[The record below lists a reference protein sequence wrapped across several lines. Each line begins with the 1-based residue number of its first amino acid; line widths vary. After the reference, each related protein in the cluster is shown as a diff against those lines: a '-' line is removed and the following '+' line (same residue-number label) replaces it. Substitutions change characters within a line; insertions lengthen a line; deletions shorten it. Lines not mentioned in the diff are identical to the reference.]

1 MIDTII
7 EEYTVKPV
15 VMGILGVADHYHR
28 RVRIPVGEL
37 AEVRMKGVASRN
49 LKRAESAAAA
59 WKLEKGYGSYDEL
72 LADDEIEAVYIPL
85 PNHMHGEWIKR
96 CADAGKHVLCEKPL
110 ELNHDLAADAVAY
123 AESKEILLM
132 EAFMYRFHPQWIR
145 AKELIEIGEI
155 DTPRAVHTIF
165 SYDLKDPTNIRNIP
179 KYGGGAIL
187 DIGCYAV
194 SSARF
199 LLDREPSR
207 AISLLDRHPEFG
219 TDVLVSGMLDF
230 GSARSVFTVSTTIA
244 PQQTV
249 TVFGTGGS
257 LTMNVPFNAYPD
269 VPLSVTVETG
279 VGTREVMCGPSDQ
292 YAEMFKAF
300 ALAVRNGG
308 PAPTPPADA
317 LANMKVLDAL
327 FRSAESDGWETV

>member
-1 MIDTII
+1 
-7 EEYTVKPV
+7 VKPL
-15 VMGILGVADHYHR
+15 VMGILGVADHYHL
-28 RVRIPVGEL
+28 RVRIPVGGL
-37 AEVRMKGVASRN
+37 TEVRMKGVASRK
-49 LKRAESAAAA
+49 LERAESAAAA

-96 CADAGKHVLCEKPL
+96 CAGAGKHVLCEKPL
-110 ELNHDLAADAVAY
+110 ELNYDRTADAVAY
-123 AESKEILLM
+123 AESKSILLM

-155 DTPRAVHTIF
+155 GDPRAVHTIF
-165 SYDLKDPTNIRNIP
+165 SYDLQDPTNIRNVR
-179 KYGGGAIL
+179 KFGGGAIL

-199 LLDREPSR
+199 LLGREPIR
-207 AISLLDRHPEFG
+207 AISLLERHPEFD
-219 TDVLVSGMLDF
+219 TDMLVSGMIDF
-230 GSARSVFTVSTTIA
+230 GSARSVFTVSTTFA

-257 LTMNVPFNAYPD
+257 LTVNVPFNAYPD
-269 VPLSVTVETG
+269 VPLPVTVETG
-279 VGTREVMCGPSDQ
+279 VSTREVMCGPADQ

-300 ALAVRNGG
+300 AHAIRNGG
-308 PAPTPPADA
+308 PAPTPPTDA